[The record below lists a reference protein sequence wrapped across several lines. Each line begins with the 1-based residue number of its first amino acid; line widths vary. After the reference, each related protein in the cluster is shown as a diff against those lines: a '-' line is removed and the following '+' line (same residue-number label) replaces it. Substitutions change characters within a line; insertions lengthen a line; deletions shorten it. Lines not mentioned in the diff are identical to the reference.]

1 MPQKPD
7 MLRPALYGGLIMAV
21 LSGVPFLSI
30 INCCCCAGVLLG
42 GFLAVFFY
50 TRDLTPGM
58 APMET
63 NDALKLGALAGVIG
77 AGGGTILS
85 ALFSMAMGNA
95 GNEAVLEIMRQFEGQ
110 IPPEVMDQ
118 VESSIGQAGGFSMIN
133 VVIGLLTS
141 IVLYPI
147 FGLLGGLIGYQVFRN
162 KQPRMP
168 VMPGGGVPPA
178 V

>member
-7 MLRPALYGGLIMAV
+7 MFRPALYGGLIMAV
-21 LSGVPFLSI
+21 LSGVPFLSV

-50 TRDLTPGM
+50 TRDMTPGM
-58 APMET
+58 PPMET
-63 NDALKLGALAGVIG
+63 NDALKLGAIAGVVG
-77 AGGGTILS
+77 AVGGTILS
-85 ALFSMAMGNA
+85 AVFSLAMGDA
-95 GNEAVLEIMRQFEGQ
+95 GNEAVMGIIRQFEGQ

-118 VESSIGQAGGFSMIN
+118 IETGVGQSGGFGAANILIGFLSSII
-133 VVIGLLTS
+133 I
-141 IVLYPI
+141 YPI

-168 VMPGGGVPPA
+168 MPQGPGVPPA
-178 V
+178 I